1 MSTFLLGGGRGFCF
15 IVLVIVAAAL
25 LVAMIIT
32 AMTMAMAVTVIVPHL
47 SSGVYV
53 IAWACRRGNV
63 YARGGCMRLAA
74 TVYIWFAVGGS
85 VRRHIMDSPAGPG

>member
-53 IAWACRRGNV
+53 TCL
-63 YARGGCMRLAA
+63 GCVEEGMLTLA
-74 TVYIWFAVGGS
+74 VSLESYG
-85 VRRHIMDSPAGPG
+85 R